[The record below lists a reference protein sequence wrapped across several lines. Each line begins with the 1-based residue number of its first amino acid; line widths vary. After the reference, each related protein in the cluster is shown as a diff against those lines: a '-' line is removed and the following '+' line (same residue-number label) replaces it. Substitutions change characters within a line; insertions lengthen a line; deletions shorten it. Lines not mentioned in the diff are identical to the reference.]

1 MKGMVIYHSKYG
13 NCKQVAG
20 AIFEALKAS
29 GVDVSLS
36 DVVSLTALPKDLDFV
51 VVGSPTRAG
60 HASGPIKKFFK
71 GVSGPPLKFAAFGT
85 GLAKGVA
92 KGDDIA
98 AEGISKILKEKSFIE
113 VVPPLR
119 AAVNGWKGPLADGEL
134 EKATAFGKAI
144 AAELA
149 SDRVAAPAPAAGAAP
164 PAVAPATTAPAPTP
178 APPAAAPP
186 AAAPP
191 ADAPPGDGAKPPE

>member
-1 MKGMVIYHSKYG
+1 MKGMVVYHSKYG
-13 NCKQVAG
+13 DCKQVAG

-36 DVVSLTALPKDLDFV
+36 DVGSLTALPKDLDFV

-92 KGDDIA
+92 RGDDIA
-98 AEGISKILKEKSFIE
+98 AEGISRILKEKSFIE

-149 SDRVAAPAPAAGAAP
+149 SDR
-164 PAVAPATTAPAPTP
+164 TA
-178 APPAAAPP
+178 APPAAAPAAAAPP
-186 AAAPP
+186 ADAPAAATPAPTAAPP
-191 ADAPPGDGAKPPE
+191 ADAPPGNGSKPA